1 MSISI
6 KKYVDITSGVGA
18 GATVK
23 ERELIL
29 RLFTTNVKVPAG
41 VVMEFTDI
49 NDVATTFGTTSEEYK
64 RAALYFGFISKVMTK
79 AKKISFAAFSTSQS
93 AQVPGIVGGT
103 PLTTIATWKAITNG
117 AIKITVGSVVADL
130 DTLNFSS
137 AVALADVA
145 SAIQTKLRTKTGF
158 TNATVTYDT
167 TNAKFLASF
176 VGTTPP
182 AAVVVD
188 TTVSAGS
195 AIADQLGWT
204 TAKGMVTS
212 PGSVAATPLD
222 YVIEADAISDNYG
235 SFAFCGTPLTLPD
248 VTAIATW
255 NAAQNVKYQFLIP
268 TIKGNYVTWEAALKS
283 IASCGLTIVNDTN
296 TEYDELIPGIIL
308 GATDYNQRNASQ
320 NYMFQQV
327 SGITPKVDSNT
338 EANAI
343 DATRVNY
350 YGRTKNA
357 GQAIDFYQNGY
368 LCGGSTAPVQMN
380 VHANEQWFK
389 SAATS
394 VLMTGL
400 LSLPIIPAT
409 DEGRTI
415 TISLLNG
422 GEDAPI
428 PRALFNGTIKAE
440 KPLTVTQKA
449 YITQITG
456 DPLAWHQVQS
466 IGYWLDASVQQ
477 QTQQNGTIKYI
488 IDYLLVYSKADAV
501 NKITGRDILI

>member
-29 RLFTTNVKVPAG
+29 RLFTKDAKVPAG
-41 VVMEFTDI
+41 VVMEFTEL
-49 NDVATTFGTTSEEYK
+49 NDVAAKFGTTSEEYK
-64 RAALYFGFISKVMTK
+64 RAAMYFGFVSKTITK
-79 AKKISFAAFSTSQS
+79 AKKISFAHYSDAS
-93 AQVPGIVGGT
+93 AAAAPAIVGGT
-103 PLTTIATWKAITNG
+103 ALTTIATWKAITDG
-117 AIKITVGSVVADL
+117 AVRIEVGQSDYL
-130 DTLNFSS
+130 LTGMNFS
-137 AVALADVA
+137 AAAALADVA
-145 SAIQTKLRTKTGF
+145 GIIETKLKTSLGG
-158 TNATVTYDT
+158 ATVTYDAT
-167 TNAKFLASF
+167 AQKFNATFTGHDA
-176 VGTTPP
+176 P
-182 AAVVVD
+182 AAVSVIA
-188 TTVSAGS
+188 AGS
-195 AIADQLGWT
+195 GTDISDNLGWT

-212 PGSVAATPLD
+212 PGSNATTLLD
-222 YVIEADAISDNYG
+222 YVIEADEISDNYG
-235 SFAFCGTPLTLPD
+235 SFAFCGEALALSD
-248 VTAIATW
+248 VEAVAAW
-255 NAAQNVKYQFLIP
+255 NAAQNVKYMYLVP
-268 TIKGNYVTWEAALKS
+268 VTKADVSDWYEALNSYAGC
-283 IASCGLTIVNDTN
+283 ALTIVNDAN
-296 TEYDELIPGIIL
+296 TDYDEQIPGIIL
-308 GATDYNQRNASQ
+308 GATDYKQRNASQ

-327 SGITPKVDSNT
+327 SGIAPKVDSNT
-338 EANAI
+338 EANEI

-368 LCGGSTAPVQMN
+368 LCGTSTDPLQMN

-389 SAATS
+389 AAASA

-409 DEGRTI
+409 EEGRAI
-415 TISLLNG
+415 VISLLNG
-422 GEDAPI
+422 GDDAPI

-440 KPLTVTQKA
+440 KDLTVTQKA
-449 YITQITG
+449 YVTQVTG

-477 QTQQNGTIKYI
+477 ETQQNGTIKYI
-488 IDYLLVYSKADAV
+488 IDYTLVYSKADAV